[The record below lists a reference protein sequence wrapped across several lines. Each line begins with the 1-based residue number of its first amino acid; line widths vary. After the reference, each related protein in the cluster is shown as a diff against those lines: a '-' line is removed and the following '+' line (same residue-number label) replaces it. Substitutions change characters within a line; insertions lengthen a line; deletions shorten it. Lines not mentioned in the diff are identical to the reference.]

1 MATPAEVIANLE
13 LLQTKSDPALLAE
26 IRVTVGSAF
35 NVEWPSGKTENN
47 D

>member
-1 MATPAEVIANLE
+1 MT
-13 LLQTKSDPALLAE
+13 SDPALLAE
-26 IRVTVGSAF
+26 IRVLAGSAF